1 MRGLKGKRIVVAS
14 GATGIGAATAERLAA
29 EGSQLIVG
37 DINEA
42 GLAETVERIKQAGG
56 RAHAAHYDLADA
68 GSIAA
73 LIEASITRYGGIDGL
88 ANIGADVGTTTL
100 QNDFDVG
107 AMDVAIWERTLRVN
121 LIGHALLMKAALP
134 HFIAQG
140 GGAIVSVS
148 SASAYMGDAS
158 LPAYAAS
165 KAGLHALIRHVA
177 RRWGKDNVRCNGVAP
192 GLVLTGPAR
201 GAFTP
206 AELARNLEQLPL
218 PRHGEPADLA
228 ATIAFLLSDDA
239 EWITGQVIA
248 TNGGIAFRD

>member
-1 MRGLKGKRIVVAS
+1 MRGLTGKRIVVAS

-29 EGSQLIVG
+29 EGARLIVG
-37 DINEA
+37 DINA
-42 GLAETVERIKQAGG
+42 ASLAQTVDRIQRAGG
-56 RAHAAHYDLADA
+56 SAHAAHYDLADA
-68 GSIAA
+68 DSIAA
-73 LIEASITRYGGIDGL
+73 LIDASITRYGGIDGL
-88 ANIGADVGTTTL
+88 ANIGADVGTATL
-100 QNDFDVG
+100 KNDFDVG
-107 AMDVAIWERTLRVN
+107 SMDVAIWERTLRVN

-148 SASAYMGDAS
+148 SASAYMGDGTI
-158 LPAYAAS
+158 PAYAAS

-177 RRWGKDNVRCNGVAP
+177 RRWGKNNVRCNGVAP

-206 AELARNLEQLPL
+206 EELERNLEQLPL

-228 ATIAFLLSDDA
+228 AAIAFLLSEDA
-239 EWITGQVIA
+239 AWITGQVLA
-248 TNGGIAFRD
+248 ANGGVAFRD